1 MSRPPDEGPAP
12 APLPLT
18 GERTVPD
25 VPDES
30 YWFARH
36 VATYDLAVAK
46 AGGRTV
52 LDAGCGEG
60 YGAAALADAGAER
73 VVAVDLDPAVIAHI
87 ERTYPRVEA
96 VRAELTD
103 LPLADAAFDLVV
115 SFQVIEHVW
124 DVPAYLASL
133 RRVLTPR
140 GELVLATPNRLTFTP
155 NSPIPVNPFHVRE
168 FDPGELQRELT
179 AAGFRVGAMLGL
191 HQGRRL
197 AAIERVYGTRDGA
210 SGRSL
215 QHRLGQAPPDGWPL
229 GLRTLVR
236 RVRPSWF
243 GLRADAIGASLD
255 LIAICRRADAW
266 ADDLDRSGR

>member
-1 MSRPPDEGPAP
+1 MDPQPDEGAAP
-12 APLPLT
+12 VSLPLT
-18 GERTVPD
+18 GERTVPEI
-25 VPDES
+25 PDES

-36 VATYDLAVAK
+36 VAAYQLAAAK
-46 AGGRTV
+46 AVGRTV

-60 YGAAALADAGAER
+60 YGAEAMAASGAAR
-73 VVAVDLDPAVIAHI
+73 VVAVDLDAEVVAHV

-103 LPLADAAFDLVV
+103 LPLPDATFDLVI
-115 SFQVIEHVW
+115 SLQVIEHVW
-124 DVPAYLASL
+124 DVPGYLASL
-133 RRVLTPR
+133 QRVLAPR

-155 NSPIPVNPFHVRE
+155 DSPVPVNPFHVRE

-191 HQGRRL
+191 HHGRRL
-197 AAIERVYGTRDGA
+197 AAIERVYGTRDRT

-215 QHRLGQAPPDGWPL
+215 QHRLARGPADAWPL

-243 GLRADAIGASLD
+243 GLRADAIEASLD

-266 ADDLDRSGR
+266 ASDLDGPGR